1 MWELSGKE
9 MRAKDGAVR
18 LPYSNRSDL
27 KQYKDTKREQ
37 GGSRRRAS
45 GVASSKT
52 GKKGNS
58 KKD

>member
-1 MWELSGKE
+1 

-18 LPYSNRSDL
+18 LPCSNRSDL

-37 GGSRRRAS
+37 QGRRRRAS